1 MSEVTWEITS
11 LSELGTFSRGKSKHR
26 PRNDIK
32 LFEGGTYPLVQ
43 TGDVKAANLYIT
55 KNDSYYNDF
64 GLKQSKLWPAG
75 TLCITIAANI
85 AETAILSYPMCFPD
99 SIVGFNANPEKS
111 SELFVY
117 YFFEYIKKEI
127 QKSASGSIQD
137 NINIDYLSKMRI
149 KIPEKDYQ
157 DKIVEV
163 LSSIDKKILLNNQ
176 INQELEDM
184 AKTLYDYW
192 FVQFDFPDQN
202 GKPYKS
208 SGGKMV
214 YNPELKREIPEGW
227 GVEKLKDKLSVS
239 RGISYKTENIKDNIG
254 IPMINLASIGISRNY
269 KSSGLKFFNGEYSK
283 EKIVSGGDL
292 LIACT
297 DLTRN
302 ADIVGSPIIVPFD
315 EQKYLFS
322 MDLAKI
328 DSKVDYINKYY
339 LYSTLRTE
347 HYHNYIKKWASGT
360 NVLHLNIDGMGWYSI
375 AIPPMNLQ
383 EEYSKIILNFSKK
396 TNNNIQQNQELTQ
409 LRDWLL
415 PMLMNGQVKVE

>member
-32 LFEGGTYPLVQ
+32 LFEDGTYPLVQ

-149 KIPEKDYQ
+149 KVPEKEYQ
-157 DKIVEV
+157 DKIVDL

-214 YNPELKREIPEGW
+214 YNSELKREIPEGW
-227 GVEKLKDKLSVS
+227 GVDSLWNIANFYNGLAMQKYRPDTNEDDYLPVIKIREMMNGFSKDTEKARLDIPTEAVVERGDILFSWSATLEVIIWGKERGALNQHIFKVTSDIYPKSFIYFELK
-239 RGISYKTENIKDNIG
+239 SYLKVFKAIAELRKTTMGHITQDH
-254 IPMINLASIGISRNY
+254 
-269 KSSGLKFFNGEYSK
+269 LKQA
-283 EKIVSGGDL
+283 KIV
-292 LIACT
+292 
-297 DLTRN
+297 
-302 ADIVGSPIIVPFD
+302 VPPIEIISKLD
-315 EQKYLFS
+315 
-322 MDLAKI
+322 AK
-328 DSKVDYINKYY
+328 
-339 LYSTLRTE
+339 
-347 HYHNYIKKWASGT
+347 
-360 NVLHLNIDGMGWYSI
+360 
-375 AIPPMNLQ
+375 LQ
-383 EEYSKIILNFSKK
+383 PIMLKQQILEN
-396 TNNNIQQNQELTQ
+396 QNQELTQ

>member
-176 INQELEDM
+176 INQELEAM

-227 GVEKLKDKLSVS
+227 GVEKLSSLLEIG
-239 RGISYKTENIKDNIG
+239 RETINPMKT
-254 IPMINLASIGISRNY
+254 P
-269 KSSGLKFFNGEYSK
+269 K
-283 EKIVSGGDL
+283 EKFKYYSIPEYDVSGSFSYELGETIKSNKFLVEKSDL
-292 LIACT
+292 LVSKLNPWFNRVVYNLEENAISSTEFIVWKTFNQSEKNFLYQVATSKGFIEYCT
-297 DLTRN
+297 RFATGTSNSHKRVSP
-302 ADIVGSPIIVPFD
+302 DIMVGFQIPF
-315 EQKYLFS
+315 EKTYIQKFGE
-322 MDLAKI
+322 I
-328 DSKVDYINKYY
+328 TDSI
-339 LYSTLRTE
+339 RTQVLQ
-347 HYHNYIKKWASGT
+347 N
-360 NVLHLNIDGMGWYSI
+360 NV
-375 AIPPMNLQ
+375 
-383 EEYSKIILNFSKK
+383 
-396 TNNNIQQNQELTQ
+396 QNQELTQ
-409 LRDWLL
+409 LRNWLL
-415 PMLMNGQVKVE
+415 PMLMNGQVKVQDFTI

>member
-26 PRNDIK
+26 PRNDAR
-32 LFEGGTYPLVQ
+32 LFEGGKYPLVQ

-149 KIPEKDYQ
+149 KVPEKDYQ

-176 INQELEDM
+176 INQELEAM

-202 GKPYKS
+202 GNPYKS
-208 SGGKMV
+208 SGGKMS

-227 GVEKLKDKLSVS
+227 GVVTLGDFESKIITGKTPS
-239 RGISYKTENIKDNIG
+239 RANSDNFGGEIPFITIG
-254 IPMINLASIGISRNY
+254 DIRGNTFI
-269 KSSGLKFFNGEYSK
+269 YSTS
-283 EKIVSGGDL
+283 ESL
-292 LIACT
+292 T
-297 DLTRN
+297 DLGASVQQN
-302 ADIVGSPIIVPFD
+302 
-315 EQKYLFS
+315 KYLPEGSLCVSCIATVGEIGFTTEWS
-322 MDLAKI
+322 HTNQQ
-328 DSKVDYINKYY
+328 INSIVFEDETNRYY
-339 LYSTLRTE
+339 LYFALK
-347 HYHNYIKKWASGT
+347 NYFENANASAKTGNT
-360 NVLHLNIDGMGWYSI
+360 FAN
-375 AIPPMNLQ
+375 MNK
-383 EEYSKIILNFSKK
+383 EDFSGIRIILPNKEIKNNFHEISEPYFAQIKCL
-396 TNNNIQQNQELTQ
+396 QGQNQELTQ

-415 PMLMNGQVKVE
+415 PMLMNGQVII

>member
-1 MSEVTWEITS
+1 MSEITWEITS

-26 PRNDIK
+26 PRNDVK
-32 LFEGGTYPLVQ
+32 LFEDGKYPLVQ

-149 KIPEKDYQ
+149 KIPDKKYQ
-157 DKIVEV
+157 DKIVEL

-176 INQELEDM
+176 INQELETM

-202 GKPYKS
+202 GRPYKS

-214 YNPELKREIPEGW
+214 YHPELKREIPEGW
-227 GVEKLKDKLSVS
+227 GVARLDQLQIATGKRDANFGTEHGKYDFWTTANSPIKADEFSFEGKAILIAGNGNFYVNFTDGKFEAYQRTYVIQSEDEKMLIFMYMACLQSAEKLRKGSNGS
-239 RGISYKTENIKDNIG
+239 IIKYITIG
-254 IPMINLASIGISRNY
+254 D
-269 KSSGLKFFNGEYSK
+269 
-283 EKIVSGGDL
+283 V
-292 LIACT
+292 
-297 DLTRN
+297 
-302 ADIVGSPIIVPFD
+302 
-315 EQKYLFS
+315 
-322 MDLAKI
+322 
-328 DSKVDYINKYY
+328 
-339 LYSTLRTE
+339 
-347 HYHNYIKKWASGT
+347 
-360 NVLHLNIDGMGWYSI
+360 
-375 AIPPMNLQ
+375 
-383 EEYSKIILNFSKK
+383 
-396 TNNNIQQNQELTQ
+396 NNISSPYDHNVVDEFVKIYSPLIDQISKNKNQNQELTQ

>member
-117 YFFEYIKKEI
+117 YFFEFIKKEI

-149 KIPEKDYQ
+149 KVPEKDYQ

-176 INQELEDM
+176 INQELEAM

-227 GVEKLKDKLSVS
+227 GVEKLSSLLEIGRETINPMKTPKEEFKYYSIPEYDVSGSFSYELGETIRSNKFIVEKSDLLVSKLNPWFNRVVYNLEENA
-239 RGISYKTENIKDNIG
+239 ISSTEFIVWKT
-254 IPMINLASIGISRNY
+254 
-269 KSSGLKFFNGEYSK
+269 FNRFEKNFLYQVATSK
-283 EKIVSGGDL
+283 EFIEYCTRFATGTSNSHKRVSPDIMVGFQIPFEKTYIQKFGE
-292 LIACT
+292 IT
-297 DLTRN
+297 DS
-302 ADIVGSPIIVPFD
+302 I
-315 EQKYLFS
+315 
-322 MDLAKI
+322 
-328 DSKVDYINKYY
+328 
-339 LYSTLRTE
+339 RTQVLQ
-347 HYHNYIKKWASGT
+347 N
-360 NVLHLNIDGMGWYSI
+360 NV
-375 AIPPMNLQ
+375 
-383 EEYSKIILNFSKK
+383 
-396 TNNNIQQNQELTQ
+396 QNQELTQ

>member
-1 MSEVTWEITS
+1 MSEVSWEITS
-11 LSELGTFSRGKSKHR
+11 LSELGAFSRGKSKHR
-26 PRNDIK
+26 PRNDAK
-32 LFEGGTYPLVQ
+32 LFEGGKYPLVQ

-149 KIPEKDYQ
+149 KVPEKKYQ
-157 DKIVEV
+157 DKIVEL

-176 INQELEDM
+176 INQELKAM

-202 GKPYKS
+202 GNPYKS

-214 YNPELKREIPEGW
+214 YNPDLKREIPEGW
-227 GVEKLKDKLSVS
+227 GVSKVGELQIATGKRDANFGTENGQYNFWTTANSPIKADEFSFEGKAILIAGNGNFYVNFTEGKFEAYQRTYVIQSEDENMLIFMYMACLQSVEKLRKGSNGSIIKYITIGDVN
-239 RGISYKTENIKDNIG
+239 NIASPYNKKVVDEFVRIYS
-254 IPMINLASIGISRNY
+254 PLINLIS
-269 KSSGLKFFNGEYSK
+269 K
-283 EKIVSGGDL
+283 
-292 LIACT
+292 
-297 DLTRN
+297 
-302 ADIVGSPIIVPFD
+302 
-315 EQKYLFS
+315 
-322 MDLAKI
+322 
-328 DSKVDYINKYY
+328 NK
-339 LYSTLRTE
+339 R
-347 HYHNYIKKWASGT
+347 
-360 NVLHLNIDGMGWYSI
+360 
-375 AIPPMNLQ
+375 
-383 EEYSKIILNFSKK
+383 
-396 TNNNIQQNQELTQ
+396 QNQELIQ

-415 PMLMNGQVKVE
+415 PMLINGQVRVE